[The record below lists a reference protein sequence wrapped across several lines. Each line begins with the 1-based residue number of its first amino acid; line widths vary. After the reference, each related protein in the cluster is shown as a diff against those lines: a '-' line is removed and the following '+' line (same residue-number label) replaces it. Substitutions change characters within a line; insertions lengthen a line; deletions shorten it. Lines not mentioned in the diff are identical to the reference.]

1 MNLLSLR
8 KVITIF
14 IVIFSF
20 CVFFKIFAGAA
31 ELVERSNPDLGYDEI
46 IDYETSTV
54 NDESN
59 SDKNLPELNDTVFTA
74 NKNATLGDLTIR
86 VSLIVSIL
94 LVTLV
99 LAKVFLSRDRFGKVG
114 SILDEF
120 AGKITGN
127 YGSFANNQGLK
138 LKQTLI
144 LTPGQNLYLVEI
156 DGKRLL
162 LGATH
167 NGGVQFLADLTHDAR
182 VGLKD
187 IQPDVSLQLAG
198 NKAQNGNYKTQSTI
212 SKVEN
217 DSRNGLKHMEIFP
230 QSSIEN
236 PFFALKVD
244 SQNISQEVKEE
255 SLKNNLPMNGH
266 EKCSNGDSH
275 EVKHSLKRRANF
287 RQLLNISNV
296 Q

>member
-8 KVITIF
+8 KVISIF
-14 IVIFSF
+14 IIIFSF
-20 CVFFKIFAGAA
+20 CGFFKIFAGAA

-46 IDYETSTV
+46 IDYETSAV
-54 NDESN
+54 NNDESN
-59 SDKNLPELNDTVFTA
+59 SDTNSPELNDAVFTA
-74 NKNATLGDLTIR
+74 NKNATLRDLTVR
-86 VSLIVSIL
+86 VSLIVGVL
-94 LVTLV
+94 LVILV
-99 LAKVFLSRDRFGKVG
+99 LAKIFLSRDRFGKVG

-167 NGGVQFLADLTHDAR
+167 NGGVQFLADLT
-182 VGLKD
+182 
-187 IQPDVSLQLAG
+187 QNEPMQLAS
-198 NKAQNGNYKTQSTI
+198 NKAQNGNHKTQSII
-212 SKVEN
+212 SKAEN
-217 DSRNGLKHMEIFP
+217 DLRNGLKHMEIFP

-236 PFFALKVD
+236 PFFASKVD
-244 SQNISQEVKEE
+244 GQNITQEVKEE
-255 SLKNNLPMNGH
+255 PLKNNLPVNGH

>member
-1 MNLLSLR
+1 MSFLSLR
-8 KVITIF
+8 KVISIF

-54 NDESN
+54 NNDESN
-59 SDKNLPELNDTVFTA
+59 SDTNSPELNDAVFTA
-74 NKNATLGDLTIR
+74 NKNATLRDLTVR
-86 VSLIVSIL
+86 VSLIVGVL
-94 LVTLV
+94 LVILV
-99 LAKVFLSRDRFGKVG
+99 LAKIFLSRGRFGKVG

-167 NGGVQFLADLTHDAR
+167 NGGVQFLADLT
-182 VGLKD
+182 
-187 IQPDVSLQLAG
+187 QNESMQLAS
-198 NKAQNGNYKTQSTI
+198 NKAQNGNHKTQSTI
-212 SKVEN
+212 SKAEN
-217 DSRNGLKHMEIFP
+217 DLRNGLKHMEIFP
-230 QSSIEN
+230 QASIEN
-236 PFFALKVD
+236 PFFMLKVD
-244 SQNISQEVKEE
+244 SQNITQEVKEE
-255 SLKNNLPMNGH
+255 SLKNNLPVNGH
-266 EKCSNGDSH
+266 QKSSNGDSQ
-275 EVKHSLKRRANF
+275 EVKQSLKRRANF
-287 RQLLNISNV
+287 RQLLNISNF